1 MNPTRRS
8 FILKAI
14 FAPAGLAL
22 TTAVFKNRLEA
33 AEKLVGSDPLAKT
46 LGYHEN
52 PKTIDATK
60 WPKYKAE
67 QKCSN
72 CQLYQGKPE
81 EKEAACTLFQNKVV
95 PAAAWC
101 NGWVQKVS

>member
-1 MNPTRRS
+1 MKPTRRN

-22 TTAVFKNRLEA
+22 TTGLLKSRLEA
-33 AEKLVGSDPLAKT
+33 AEKLKESDPLAKT

-52 PKTIDATK
+52 PKTIDAAK
-60 WPKYKAE
+60 WPKFKPE

-72 CQLYQGKPE
+72 CQLFQGKAG
-81 EKEAACTLFQNKVV
+81 EKEAACTLFQNKIV
-95 PAAAWC
+95 PATAWC
-101 NGWVQKVS
+101 NGWVQKAG